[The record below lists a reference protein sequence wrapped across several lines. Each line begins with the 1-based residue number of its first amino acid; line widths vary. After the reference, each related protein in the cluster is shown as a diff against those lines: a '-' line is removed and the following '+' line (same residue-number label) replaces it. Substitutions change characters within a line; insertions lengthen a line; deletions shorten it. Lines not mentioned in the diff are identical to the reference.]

1 MTGHNREPWYKNINT
16 TEEDFPFK
24 HLYFRKSKISV
35 KYKLVGTLKNS
46 AKYDFHGEKKCN

>member
-1 MTGHNREPWYKNINT
+1 MTGHNREPWYKNINA

-24 HLYFRKSKISV
+24 DLYFRKSKISV
-35 KYKLVGTLKNS
+35 KYKLVATLKNS